1 MNIYKSLAG
10 SMHPR
15 RFKVFQ
21 ACPQQPG
28 TITTMMQSVILLLSG
43 LSVIAVAAETFSDP
57 HSTYQIGKGRPRK
70 SCRGRAAPWISGIS
84 SNLPAQSWC
93 SNNFPMP
100 TVTVTLTTT
109 ETSTAPTDEA
119 TSTVSTETLT
129 APAQDTTST
138 VAIETLTITESTDTV
153 T

>member
-1 MNIYKSLAG
+1 
-10 SMHPR
+10 
-15 RFKVFQ
+15 
-21 ACPQQPG
+21 
-28 TITTMMQSVILLLSG
+28 MMQSVILLFSG
-43 LSVIAVAAETFSDP
+43 LAAIAVAGETFSDP
-57 HSTYQIGKGRPRK
+57 PSTYQIGKGRPRK
-70 SCRGRAAPWISGIS
+70 SCRGRVAPWISGIS

-93 SNNFPMP
+93 STNFPMP

-129 APAQDTTST
+129 APAQDTTSI